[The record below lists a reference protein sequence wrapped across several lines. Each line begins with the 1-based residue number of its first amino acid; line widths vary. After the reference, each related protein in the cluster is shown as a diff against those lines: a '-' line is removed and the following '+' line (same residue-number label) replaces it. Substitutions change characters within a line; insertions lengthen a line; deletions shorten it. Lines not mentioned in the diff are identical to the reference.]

1 MRVLELDNNG
11 VATKYELPT
20 SWSEVSLE
28 QYSKLMIA
36 LENDSSN
43 EIEAV
48 IKTLEALVGID
59 VSTLSKVPLKYLKT
73 AYAELSTL
81 TATMPSTELKRII
94 DVDGTAY
101 GFIPDFDA
109 LTFGEFC
116 DLDNYLQDSWNNL
129 DKILAILYRRVI
141 KREGDKYKIEPYS
154 LDDIKERRELFKNNL
169 SIGTIYGS
177 LVFFYTIGSKHI
189 STMLSSLEEQNRVL
203 RKKKS
208 IREKELL

>member
-36 LENDSSN
+36 LENDDAT
-43 EIEAV
+43 EIELIV
-48 IKTLEALVGID
+48 KTLEALVGID
-59 VSTLSKVPLKYLKT
+59 AAQLTKVPLKYLKI
-73 AYAELSTL
+73 AYSELSTL
-81 TATMPSTELKRII
+81 TATMPSTELKRMIA
-94 DVDGTAY
+94 VDGTEY

-129 DKILAILYRRVI
+129 DKILAILYRRI
-141 KREGDKYKIEPYS
+141 TKREGDKYKIEPYS
-154 LDDIKERRELFKNNL
+154 LDDIKERRELFKNKL
-169 SIGTIYGS
+169 SIDTIYGG

-189 STMLSSLEEQNRVL
+189 TTMLSSLEEENRVL
-203 RKKKS
+203 KERKS
-208 IREKELL
+208 IRQTQLL

>member
-73 AYAELSTL
+73 AYSELSTL

-129 DKILAILYRRVI
+129 DKIMAILYRGI
-141 KREGDKYKIEPYS
+141 TKREGDKYQIEPYS
-154 LDDIKERRELFKNNL
+154 LDDIKERRELFKNKL
-169 SIGTIYGS
+169 SIDTIYGS
-177 LVFFYTIGSKHI
+177 LVFT
-189 STMLSSLEEQNRVL
+189 L
-203 RKKKS
+203 
-208 IREKELL
+208 

>member
-36 LENDSSN
+36 LENDNST
-43 EIEAV
+43 EIELIV
-48 IKTLEALVGID
+48 KTLEALVGID
-59 VSTLSKVPLKYLKT
+59 AAQLTKVPLKYLKM

-101 GFIPDFDA
+101 GFIPDFNT

-129 DKILAILYRRVI
+129 DKILAILYRRI
-141 KREGDKYKIEPYS
+141 TKREVDKYQIEPYI
-154 LDDIKERRELFKNNL
+154 LDDIKERQELFKNNL

-177 LVFFYTIGSKHI
+177 LVFFT
-189 STMLSSLEEQNRVL
+189 L
-203 RKKKS
+203 
-208 IREKELL
+208 

>member
-154 LDDIKERRELFKNNL
+154 LDNIKERRELFKNNL

-189 STMLSSLEEQNRVL
+189 STMLSSLEEENKVL

>member
-189 STMLSSLEEQNRVL
+189 STMLSYLEEENKVL
-203 RKKKS
+203 RKRKS

>member
-20 SWSEVSLE
+20 SWGEVSLE

-141 KREGDKYKIEPYS
+141 KREGDKYQIEPYS
-154 LDDIKERRELFKNNL
+154 LDDIKERRELFKNNM

-189 STMLSSLEEQNRVL
+189 TTMLSSLEEENKVL

>member
-116 DLDNYLQDSWNNL
+116 DLDNYLQDSWSNL

-154 LDDIKERRELFKNNL
+154 LDNIKERRELFKNNM

-189 STMLSSLEEQNRVL
+189 TTMLSSLEEENKVL
-203 RKKKS
+203 RKRKS